1 MLLTDTKP
9 GYNVAK
15 QTETSE
21 TDTKTAESCQSREK
35 TLFTDTKPGR
45 SVADEWP
52 KITVTDTDKEG
63 NVSEMSRNSIRIVAI
78 GTVPGPRQ
86 QLTPIF
92 ASRTSTKHHPAAI
105 YPHFCCRNICR
116 TTFGSNFIPFL
127 LPEPY
132 VNKKRF
138 FGR

>member
-1 MLLTDTKP
+1 MCLERPKT
-9 GYNVAK
+9 A
-15 QTETSE
+15 E
-21 TDTKTAESCQSREK
+21 TDTEK
-35 TLFTDTKPGR
+35 GD
-45 SVADEWP
+45 SVA
-52 KITVTDTDKEG
+52 
-63 NVSEMSRNSIRIVAI
+63 EMSRSGIRIAAI
-78 GTVPGPRQ
+78 GKVPGRRQ

-92 ASRTSTKHHPAAI
+92 APGTSVKHHQAAI

-132 VNKKRF
+132 VNKRRF